1 MLRPGSHSA
10 FQLIPKV
17 VDGSV
22 WARTL
27 PPHQTWQTVFFFF
40 QDLAFCTEA
49 LSCRKRNCCHK
60 VGSTSLSEILL
71 DAVLIGAKAAESSD
85 LELF

>member
-40 QDLAFCTEA
+40 ETWLSARRHCRVGRETVATKLEA
-49 LSCRKRNCCHK
+49 HHCLKYYWMLS
-60 VGSTSLSEILL
+60 
-71 DAVLIGAKAAESSD
+71 
-85 LELF
+85 